1 MPPDGVTTY
10 TTCTRTICHL
20 FDNGVDCAEAN
31 ILDERGGETSCRK
44 TVGWRIVLSIGNL
57 VLLVLWSGSMDD
69 RCDPVTQTIHLP
81 RQQLHSIR
89 IICGQYDQLH
99 SQSYIPKCSYI

>member
-1 MPPDGVTTY
+1 MGY
-10 TTCTRTICHL
+10 RSY
-20 FDNGVDCAEAN
+20 NGVVWYVRKCSIMARSALRNTCLVIGD
-31 ILDERGGETSCRK
+31 GETSCRK

-99 SQSYIPKCSYI
+99 SRSYIPKCRYI

>member
-1 MPPDGVTTY
+1 MVRSALRNTY
-10 TTCTRTICHL
+10 LVIG
-20 FDNGVDCAEAN
+20 D
-31 ILDERGGETSCRK
+31 GETSCRE
-44 TVGWRIVLSIGNL
+44 TVYWRIVLRLITL

-89 IICGQYDQLH
+89 IISGQYDQLH
-99 SQSYIPKCSYI
+99 SRSSIIYPQV

>member
-1 MPPDGVTTY
+1 MRGPGLATDPDY
-10 TTCTRTICHL
+10 M
-20 FDNGVDCAEAN
+20 FDNGAECVEVN
-31 ILDERGGETSCRK
+31 ISGEQSGETIYRK